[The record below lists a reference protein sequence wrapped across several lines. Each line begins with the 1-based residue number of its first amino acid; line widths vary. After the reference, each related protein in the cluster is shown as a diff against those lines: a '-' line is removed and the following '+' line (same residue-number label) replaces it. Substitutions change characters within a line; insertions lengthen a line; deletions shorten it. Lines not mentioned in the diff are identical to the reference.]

1 MTALRH
7 RRPRPEPQPPTLIQR
22 TTSGGLATMNAWP
35 SGTEDLKRQEGQPS
49 AGLAD
54 PVIAGQQVELVW
66 VTIPSRQGMAL

>member
-1 MTALRH
+1 
-7 RRPRPEPQPPTLIQR
+7 
-22 TTSGGLATMNAWP
+22 MNAWP